1 MQDAVVARLLERNT
15 FEVPPSL
22 VREQMRR
29 MLIETGVVRPNADGS
44 VNDAGLPDHMREEFT
59 MQARKQVQS
68 VFLLEALAKQE
79 NLTVSDEEVQ
89 QQIAE
94 VIASVGVERRS
105 QVDAYYAREENQRM
119 LRNRLLHDKALRLVV
134 EKAIVKTVEG
144 DIAGTEEK
152 D

>member
-1 MQDAVVARLLERNT
+1 
-15 FEVPPSL
+15 
-22 VREQMRR
+22 
-29 MLIETGVVRPNADGS
+29 
-44 VNDAGLPDHMREEFT
+44 
-59 MQARKQVQS
+59 VQF

>member
-1 MQDAVVARLLERNT
+1 
-15 FEVPPSL
+15 
-22 VREQMRR
+22 
-29 MLIETGVVRPNADGS
+29 
-44 VNDAGLPDHMREEFT
+44 MREEFT

-94 VIASVGVERRS
+94 VIASVGVERQS